1 MGKRAHEAPHPK
13 GLEMTK
19 IVLGM
24 TMSLDGIAGPDT
36 WDADGMA
43 QFERIMGWLFPL
55 RTWREQ
61 QGMEGGEDSVD
72 SKVWGADFA
81 RFGPQI
87 IGRRMF
93 DYGYEPWGENP
104 PFHAPVFV
112 LTHRGQDRID
122 KSGGTSFTFVTGGIE
137 AAVEQARAV
146 ADGKDVLLAGG
157 VSIAQQALAA
167 GLVNEV
173 RLHVVPVLAGSGLP
187 LLHGVRADLRCVDT
201 VQGEGAVHLRYEVR

>member
-1 MGKRAHEAPHPK
+1 
-13 GLEMTK
+13 MTK
-19 IVLGM
+19 VVLGM
-24 TMSLDGIAGPDT
+24 TMSLDGIAGPESA
-36 WDADGMA
+36 DADGMEL
-43 QFERIMGWLFPL
+43 FETIMSWVFPL
-55 RTWREQ
+55 RSWREQ

-72 SKVWGADFA
+72 SQVWGADFA

-87 IGRRMF
+87 VGRRMF
-93 DYGYEPWGENP
+93 DYGYPNWGENP

-112 LTHRGQDRID
+112 VTHRGQERID
-122 KSGGTSFTFVTGGIE
+122 KSGGTSYTFVTGGIE

-157 VSIAQQALAA
+157 VSTAQQALAA

-173 RLHVVPVLAGSGLP
+173 RVHLVPVLAGRGLP
-187 LLHGVRADLRCVDT
+187 LFGAARAGLRCVDT